1 MHKTVPTPV
10 LSFINVQCKGKANN
24 LKSAVVFEIE
34 NIIYNFKIVWF
45 IILLDTKFDTSTCVS
60 IMFFSASR
68 VLYK

>member
-1 MHKTVPTPV
+1 M
-10 LSFINVQCKGKANN
+10 LSFINVQCKGKSIN
-24 LKSAVVFEIE
+24 LKSAIVLEIE

-60 IMFFSASR
+60 IMFISASR